1 MSLSFEFNKAALT
14 PLPLGVSADAADGVS
29 TARLRVW
36 EGIPFALHRALNGG
50 KSGQPTAIA
59 ALLYGADRALR
70 GLMYL
75 IAVGISSYLFSFNY
89 VFSAPIDAG
98 RDWFVW
104 LVLVCWYLTL
114 LLQLFGSL
122 FGRYRPHP
130 ETLSVNE
137 YLDNEE
143 LQLPALAWNYQ
154 VFGTNRARG
163 WIAAGIVTILL
174 LTNAVAW
181 GATITAAASR
191 MLAQDPFSSIY
202 TVVWVAV
209 TLQHVLS
216 ALARSVSF
224 AELRASTRKESD
236 PPNAIERARV
246 VLISVYIS
254 WVVCIHLPLSLF
266 GLLYVG
272 S

>member
-1 MSLSFEFNKAALT
+1 MSLSFEFKKASLT
-14 PLPLGVSADAADGVS
+14 PLPLGASADATDGGAV
-29 TARLRVW
+29 TRPRLW
-36 EGIPFALHRALNGG
+36 EGIPFAIHRALNSD

-59 ALLYGADRALR
+59 ALLYGADRVLR
-70 GLMYL
+70 GLMYQV
-75 IAVGISSYLFSFNY
+75 AVGISAYLFSFNY
-89 VFSAPIDAG
+89 VLSAPIDAG

-104 LVLVCWYLTL
+104 LVLVSWYLTL

-122 FGRYRPHP
+122 FGRYRTHP

-191 MLAQDPFSSIY
+191 MLMKDPFSSIY
-202 TVVWVAV
+202 AIVWIAF
-209 TLQHVLS
+209 TLQHVLT

-246 VLISVYIS
+246 ALVSVYIT
-254 WVVCIHLPLSLF
+254 WVVCLQLPMSLF
-266 GLLYVG
+266 GLLYLG

>member
-1 MSLSFEFNKAALT
+1 MSLSFEFNKSSLT
-14 PLPLGVSADAADGVS
+14 PLPLGASADVGGASG
-29 TARLRVW
+29 ARPRLW
-36 EGIPFALHRALNGG
+36 EGIPFAIHRALNSD

-59 ALLYGADRALR
+59 AVLYGADRAAR
-70 GLMYL
+70 GLMYV
-75 IAVGISSYLFSFNY
+75 IATGISGYLFSFNY
-89 VFSAPIDAG
+89 VLSAPIDAG

-104 LVLVCWYLTL
+104 LVLVTWYLTL

-122 FGRYRPHP
+122 FGRYRAHP
-130 ETLSVNE
+130 ENLSINE

-143 LQLPALAWNYQ
+143 LQLPALTWNYQ

-174 LTNAVAW
+174 LTNAIAW
-181 GATITAAASR
+181 GATVTAAASR
-191 MLAQDPFSSIY
+191 MLVGDPFSSIY
-202 TVVWVAV
+202 TIVWIAF
-209 TLQHVLS
+209 TLQHLLA

-236 PPNAIERARV
+236 PPNAIESARV
-246 VLISVYIS
+246 ALVSMYIT
-254 WVVCIHLPLSLF
+254 WVVCVQLPLSAF
-266 GLLYVG
+266 GLLYVA